1 MQRIHD
7 LLASAAETASSS
19 VGWVFKDR
27 ELSFGEM
34 QERSDRIAAGLL
46 RNGIRPGDRVAV
58 LGTTTPDWIAV
69 YFAAAKI
76 GAALVGLSVRYR
88 ETELAHIISDSGAR
102 MVITVPSHESTDFL
116 SILAKLRR
124 ELPQLETVVTFGEGG
139 DSTLD
144 ELLAAS
150 TDNRRLAEVKA
161 AVSPRDPVMIIY
173 TSGTTGKPKGA
184 TLTHGGQ
191 LAAAQA
197 QARHMRLHDRDV
209 LPAAVPLDHV
219 SGITCCVLAA
229 LVAHSRVILLE
240 TFAPR
245 EIAALLETA
254 DLTLWVGVPTMHT
267 LLLNCPELDMVDTSK
282 VRLVVTGGAN
292 AEPALLERLTT
303 RFPNA
308 TVMNLYG
315 LSEASGAVVMTS
327 WDDDRDTLARSIG
340 RPLAGVEVKIA
351 DTAGT
356 ELPIGQTGELMVRSP
371 SLMAGYHNMPH
382 ETADVIDEGWL
393 HTGDMAYVSAQGSIV
408 LRGRAKE
415 MFVQGGFNVYPI
427 EVENVLTTHS
437 DVIMAAGVGVPDPVL
452 GEIGRYYVVLA
463 PEAETTEE
471 DLKAFCSP
479 RIADYK
485 IPKEIMIRA
494 ELPLTP
500 AGKIQKSSLDRN
512 PRVTNPKKPTR

>member
-1 MQRIHD
+1 MRRVHD
-7 LLASAAETASSS
+7 LLASAADAASSS
-19 VGWVFKDR
+19 VGWVFKDQ
-27 ELSFGEM
+27 ELSFREM

-46 RNGIRPGDRVAV
+46 RNGIKPGDRVAV
-58 LGTTTPDWIAV
+58 LSTTTPDWVAV
-69 YFAAAKI
+69 YFATAKI
-76 GAALVGLSVRYR
+76 GAVLVCLSVRYR

-102 MVITVPSHESTDFL
+102 MVITVPFHESTDFL

-124 ELPQLETVVTFGEGG
+124 GLPQLETVVTFGRGG
-139 DSTLD
+139 DSTFD
-144 ELLAAS
+144 ELLDAS
-150 TDNRRLAEVKA
+150 IDNRRLAEAEA
-161 AVSPRDPVMIIY
+161 AVTPRDPVMIIY

-197 QARHMRLHDRDV
+197 QAQHMRLHNRDV
-209 LPAAVPLDHV
+209 LPAAVPLNHV

-229 LVAHSRVILLE
+229 LVAHARVILLE
-240 TFAPR
+240 TFDSR
-245 EIAALLETA
+245 EIAALFGTA

-267 LLLNCPELDMVDTSK
+267 LLLNRPELDVADTSK

-315 LSEASGAVVMTS
+315 LSETSGAVVMTS

-340 RPLAGVEVKIA
+340 RPLTGVEIKIA
-351 DTAGT
+351 DTTGT
-356 ELPIGQTGELMVRSP
+356 EVPIGQTGELMVRSP
-371 SLMAGYHNMPH
+371 SLMAGYGNMPD
-382 ETADVIDEGWL
+382 ETANALDQGWL
-393 HTGDMAYVSAQGSIV
+393 HTGDMACMSEHGSIT
-408 LRGRAKE
+408 LSGRAKE
-415 MFVQGGFNVYPI
+415 MFVQGGFTIYPI
-427 EVENVLTTHS
+427 EVENVLTTHP
-437 DVIMAAGVGVPDPVL
+437 DVVMAAGVGVPDPVL

-463 PEAETTEE
+463 PDAETTEE
-471 DLKAFCSP
+471 DLEAFCST

-485 IPKEIMIRA
+485 VPKEVVIRA

-500 AGKIQKSSLDRN
+500 ADKIQKSSLDSN
-512 PRVTNPKKPTR
+512 PRVPDAKGPEK